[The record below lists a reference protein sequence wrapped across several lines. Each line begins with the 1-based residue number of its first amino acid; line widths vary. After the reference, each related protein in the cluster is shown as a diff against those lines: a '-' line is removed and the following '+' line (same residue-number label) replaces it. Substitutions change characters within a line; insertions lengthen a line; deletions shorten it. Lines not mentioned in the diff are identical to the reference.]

1 MEVLLEQILR
11 IEDGVVTCDAEDDL
25 VKLAVGNL
33 RAALMPGECNGNMY
47 GKIGPGED
55 VGRRVPVDGSFV
67 DDEGYGVEKEADDCS
82 GDGGLAQN
90 ARALFDCHSWR

>member
-1 MEVLLEQILR
+1 MGFLFEQILR
-11 IEDGVVTCDAEDDL
+11 IKNGVVACDAENDL
-25 VKLAVGNL
+25 VKLATGNL
-33 RAALMPGECNGNMY
+33 RAALMPEKCNGDMY
-47 GKIGPGED
+47 RKIGPGED

-90 ARALFDCHSWR
+90 ARALFDCHFWR

>member
-1 MEVLLEQILR
+1 MDVLLEQISR
-11 IEDGVVTCDAEDDL
+11 IEDGVVACDAEDDL
-25 VKLAVGNL
+25 VELAPGNL
-33 RAALMPGECNGNMY
+33 RTALMPEKRNGDVY
-47 GKIGPGED
+47 RKIGPGED
-55 VGRRVPVDGSFV
+55 VGRRVPVDGFFV